1 MSLILIHVFF
11 NVHRHVCLSPK
22 SSDVR
27 TVMNGKYKKAICE
40 QTEENYEWLPQIYL
54 YHSHFKN

>member
-40 QTEENYEWLPQIYL
+40 QTEENYE
-54 YHSHFKN
+54 